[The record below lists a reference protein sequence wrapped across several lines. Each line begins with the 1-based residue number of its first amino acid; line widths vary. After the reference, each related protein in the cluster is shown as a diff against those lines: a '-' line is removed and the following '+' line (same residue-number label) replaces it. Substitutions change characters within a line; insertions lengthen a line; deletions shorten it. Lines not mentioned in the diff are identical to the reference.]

1 MQELSRIYNTQI
13 IKDTVISDDA
23 PKVKNAL
30 VGKLDAKLELKELTE
45 EVAIHQ
51 VTGCL
56 AMMLNTVVF

>member
-1 MQELSRIYNTQI
+1 MRELSRIYNTQI

-45 EVAIHQ
+45 EVAIR
-51 VTGCL
+51 
-56 AMMLNTVVF
+56 

>member
-1 MQELSRIYNTQI
+1 MRELSKIYNTQI

-45 EVAIHQ
+45 EVAIH
-51 VTGCL
+51 
-56 AMMLNTVVF
+56 

>member
-1 MQELSRIYNTQI
+1 MRELSRIYNTQI

-45 EVAIHQ
+45 EVAIH
-51 VTGCL
+51 
-56 AMMLNTVVF
+56 